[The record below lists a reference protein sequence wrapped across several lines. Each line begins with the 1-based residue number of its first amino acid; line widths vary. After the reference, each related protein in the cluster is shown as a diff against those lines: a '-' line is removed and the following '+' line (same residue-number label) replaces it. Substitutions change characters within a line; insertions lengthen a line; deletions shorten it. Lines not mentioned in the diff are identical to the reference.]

1 MFEKDNVT
9 QQEVDAVNE
18 KVAKCKNNQQI
29 VETLKTVKKAEIEV
43 MPVASAEQYK
53 VSDVRYVPYYEHDT
67 TGGLEFEF
75 YTSHMNAVKSPL
87 LLTGP
92 TGTAKTLSVAAYA
105 AYIKALCLQVD
116 CSEGTKRADLIGRFI
131 ILDGSVKFQLGTIP
145 HAIEIANQTGQ
156 AIIDFEEVNG
166 LQPHMQ
172 KVLNQFLDWRDHIY
186 VPEIT
191 RTFQVAKDKKLMV
204 FATMNPSTYGG
215 TNELNKDFKR
225 RFTQIKWPYPSSDQ
239 EFKIIEHDGVDE
251 KYVKGIIQ
259 LGMELRASEAQG
271 DIDNSPSPATNQKFC
286 DVLREYEKN
295 PRISACYKG
304 KGALHYALLHTILN
318 EFDIPL
324 QKDLVQKRIGRI
336 FGIKTLGEQKADDD

>member
-18 KVAKCKNNQQI
+18 KVAKCENNQQI

-105 AYIKALCLQVD
+105 AHIKALCLQVD

-156 AIIDFEEVNG
+156 AIIDFEEAAYYYRV
-166 LQPHMQ
+166 
-172 KVLNQFLDWRDHIY
+172 
-186 VPEIT
+186 
-191 RTFQVAKDKKLMV
+191 
-204 FATMNPSTYGG
+204 
-215 TNELNKDFKR
+215 
-225 RFTQIKWPYPSSDQ
+225 
-239 EFKIIEHDGVDE
+239 
-251 KYVKGIIQ
+251 
-259 LGMELRASEAQG
+259 
-271 DIDNSPSPATNQKFC
+271 
-286 DVLREYEKN
+286 
-295 PRISACYKG
+295 
-304 KGALHYALLHTILN
+304 
-318 EFDIPL
+318 FDIGMAIIGSCSVGKILKQDKIKSFLLGYAKEIKLIPNEKRVL
-324 QKDLVQKRIGRI
+324 QAFTVYAGAAMCFWRHRNFNYVHPNMGLNDHYKALQTLANYA
-336 FGIKTLGEQKADDD
+336 KTHSNLFFD